1 MQQHLQISCARSS
14 VQAALPENVR
24 VPTWWPQ
31 SRAWSWWCLA
41 TGRTETRSHPP
52 AKKDDA
58 YGESTS
64 QPPAKKGDV
73 AYGEST
79 SQMPENECAFKT
91 PLHPSVNKCMHSL
104 PWQIDTPITSICKT
118 PFEVT
123 PYLNASL
130 CINTSLWF
138 TLTVPQMGVDVSA
151 EKLTY
156 AQWST
161 TIVKRVDSNSFGGP
175 WSKVVFLFSLGG
187 FYSVNPKWM
196 LVGACVIKWMYP

>member
-1 MQQHLQISCARSS
+1 MGHLTTYTSCKQWDTWTCVPHVCTQQHLQISCARSS
-14 VQAALPENVR
+14 VQAALPENVH

-73 AYGEST
+73 AYSEST

-123 PYLNASL
+123 PYLKCQLVYQYLSL
-130 CINTSLWF
+130 IYINCAPNGCRCFCWKADIHT
-138 TLTVPQMGVDVSA
+138 MIN
-151 EKLTY
+151 Y
-156 AQWST
+156 H
-161 TIVKRVDSNSFGGP
+161 
-175 WSKVVFLFSLGG
+175 
-187 FYSVNPKWM
+187 
-196 LVGACVIKWMYP
+196 C